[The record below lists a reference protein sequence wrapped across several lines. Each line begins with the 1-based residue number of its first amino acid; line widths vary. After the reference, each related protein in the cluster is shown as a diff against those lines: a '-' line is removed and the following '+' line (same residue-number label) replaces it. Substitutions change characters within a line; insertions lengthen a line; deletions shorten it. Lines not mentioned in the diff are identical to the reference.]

1 MSVFWQKHLIH
12 GFFFNLKKWLK
23 YKSGRMMLQF
33 IHKYAEYLLEM
44 FNLASHDVYVMDFF
58 LPSFIF
64 VVITEI
70 VRCVLDFSVS

>member
-1 MSVFWQKHLIH
+1 
-12 GFFFNLKKWLK
+12 
-23 YKSGRMMLQF
+23 MMLQF

-44 FNLASHDVYVMDFF
+44 FNLASHDVYVMIFF